1 MFADNGLEDAYQTRL
16 YYPADG
22 HQMKA
27 CVETVF
33 DQPGL
38 RFLFSS
44 RSPVPDILDT
54 NSKPL
59 FADGYTFIPGK
70 DDVIREGTAGYI
82 VSFGEVLYR
91 ALEVVESL
99 KKQGIN
105 VGLINKSTLNLVD
118 EEIMAKIGSTPFVLV
133 VESLNRRTGL
143 GIRFGSWLLERG
155 FSPKY
160 AYMGTHQE
168 GCSGIWEQLP
178 HQGIDTI
185 GIMNKVEEML
195 K

>member
-1 MFADNGLEDAYQTRL
+1 MFRCFEYTAFLWKAKGRHGTHSPFAYWL
-16 YYPADG
+16 ADG
-22 HQMKA
+22 
-27 CVETVF
+27 V
-33 DQPGL
+33 
-38 RFLFSS
+38 
-44 RSPVPDILDT
+44 
-54 NSKPL
+54 
-59 FADGYTFIPGK
+59 
-70 DDVIREGTAGYI
+70 AGQ
-82 VSFGEVLYR
+82 
-91 ALEVVESL
+91 
-99 KKQGIN
+99 KTKQ
-105 VGLINKSTLNLVD
+105 
-118 EEIMAKIGSTPFVLV
+118 EIMAKIGSTPFVLV